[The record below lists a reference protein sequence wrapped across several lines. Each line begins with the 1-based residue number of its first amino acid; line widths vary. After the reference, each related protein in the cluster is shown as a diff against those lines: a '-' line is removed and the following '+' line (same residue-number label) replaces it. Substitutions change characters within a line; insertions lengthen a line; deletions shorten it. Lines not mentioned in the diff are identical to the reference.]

1 MASNLNAAPGAH
13 GAPIF
18 KPEVTQNLWPS
29 SGYELLDVD
38 ANGHLVVTDAYL
50 QYLLSRPEIA
60 PIAESCAHEMALH
73 HSLDKEPRR
82 AVQAAELAG
91 VQDKDAA
98 DNYAVWLRF
107 RDRLLAKPTLEASYM
122 ALFLGEGVDVAPV
135 LVQQLTQILLQHV
148 LATSTMSGGR
158 LNAMQARVAELL
170 FRTQKISI
178 LEDGAVMA
186 ADDETVERHAL
197 SGGFGSIGELL
208 KQGGLPMR
216 SVDLDVLS
224 ADNLDAYWPRSEF
237 FDMVISLN
245 HGQAS
250 LDALCRVLELWIKH
264 FLQVEVR
271 IQTDKEIVDEH
282 WVWHVGLDAQASGI
296 LNDLYT
302 GEEVSED
309 RHRRLMCLFRLEFVN
324 PADMLAAVAGRP
336 VYLAMAMDEK
346 NQLKLK
352 PQNLLLNLPLA
363 QRS

>member
-1 MASNLNAAPGAH
+1 MATHSGQ
-13 GAPIF
+13 IF
-18 KPEVTQNLWPS
+18 KPQVSANFWPS
-29 SGYELLDVD
+29 SGYELLEVD

-50 QYLLSRPEIA
+50 RHLLSRPEIA
-60 PIAESCAHEMALH
+60 PIAESCANEMALH
-73 HSLDKEPRR
+73 HALEQQPRR
-82 AVQAAELAG
+82 VVVDDELAA
-91 VQDKDAA
+91 VADKDAA

-122 ALFLGEGVDVAPV
+122 ALFQGEGVDVAPV
-135 LVQQLTQILLQHV
+135 LVQQLTQILLRHV
-148 LATSTMSGGR
+148 LAASGEKI
-158 LNAMQARVAELL
+158 NAMQARVAELL

-208 KQGGLPMR
+208 KQGGLPVR

-250 LDALCRVLELWIKH
+250 LDALCRVLERWIKH
-264 FLQVEVR
+264 FLQVDVR

-282 WVWHVGLDAQASGI
+282 WVWHVGLDAQASSI

-302 GEEVSED
+302 GAEVSEE

>member
-1 MASNLNAAPGAH
+1 MASNPHA
-13 GAPIF
+13 APIF
-18 KPEVTQNLWPS
+18 KPQVSSNFWPS

-38 ANGHLVVTDAYL
+38 ANGHLLVTDAFL
-50 QYLLSRPEIA
+50 QHLLKRPEIA
-60 PIAESCAHEMALH
+60 PIADSCAFEIALH
-73 HSLDKEPRR
+73 ESLEQEPRR
-82 AVQAAELAG
+82 TVAAAELSA
-91 VQDKDAA
+91 VVDRDAA

-107 RDRLLAKPTLEASYM
+107 RDKLLAKPTLEASYL
-122 ALFLGEGVDVAPV
+122 ALFQGEGVDVAPA
-135 LVQQLTQILLQHV
+135 LVQQLTQILLCHV
-148 LATSTMSGGR
+148 LSKSTS
-158 LNAMQARVAELL
+158 NAMQARVAELL

-178 LEDGAVMA
+178 LEDGSVMA

-208 KQGGLPMR
+208 KQGGMPVR

-224 ADNLDAYWPRSEF
+224 AANLDAYWPRSEF

-250 LDALCRVLELWIKH
+250 LDALCRVLEQWIVH

-282 WVWHVGLDAQASGI
+282 WVWHVGLDAQANSI

-302 GEEVSED
+302 GTEVSEE

>member
-1 MASNLNAAPGAH
+1 MTTPSQQ
-13 GAPIF
+13 IF
-18 KPEVTQNLWPS
+18 KPQIHHNFWPS
-29 SGYELLDVD
+29 SGYELLDID
-38 ANGHLVVTDAYL
+38 ANGHLLVTDAFL
-50 QYLLSRPEIA
+50 RHLLSRPEIA
-60 PIAESCAHEMALH
+60 PIADSCANEIALH
-73 HSLDKEPRR
+73 TSLDGDPRR
-82 AVQAAELAG
+82 AVPAEVLAG
-91 VQDKDAA
+91 VADKDAA

-107 RDRLLAKPTLEASYM
+107 RDKLLAKPTLEACYM
-122 ALFLGEGVDVAPV
+122 ALFQGEGVDVAPV
-135 LVQQLTQILLQHV
+135 LVQQLTQILLRHV
-148 LATSTMSGGR
+148 LEAAKLPTQAANVTQAV
-158 LNAMQARVAELL
+158 NAMQARVAELL
-170 FRTQKISI
+170 FRAQKVSI

-208 KQGGLPMR
+208 KQGGLPVR

-282 WVWHVGLDAQASGI
+282 WVWHVGLDAQANSI

-302 GEEVSED
+302 GVEVSEE

>member
-1 MASNLNAAPGAH
+1 MATHSGQ
-13 GAPIF
+13 IF
-18 KPEVTQNLWPS
+18 KPQVSTQFWPS
-29 SGYELLDVD
+29 SGYELLDID
-38 ANGHLVVTDAYL
+38 ANGHLLVTDAYL
-50 QYLLSRPEIA
+50 RHLLSRPEIA
-60 PIAESCAHEMALH
+60 PIAESCANEVALH
-73 HSLDKEPRR
+73 HSLEQQPRR
-82 AVQAAELAG
+82 VVSDAELAG
-91 VQDKDAA
+91 VADKDAA

-122 ALFLGEGVDVAPV
+122 ALFQGEGVDVAPV
-135 LVQQLTQILLQHV
+135 LVQQLTQILLRHV
-148 LATSTMSGGR
+148 IGKSAKTP
-158 LNAMQARVAELL
+158 NAMQARMAELL

-208 KQGGLPMR
+208 KQGGLPVR

-224 ADNLDAYWPRSEF
+224 VDNLDAYWPRSEF
-237 FDMVISLN
+237 FDMVVSLN
-245 HGQAS
+245 HGQAT

-282 WVWHVGLDAQASGI
+282 WVWHVGLDAQANSI

-302 GEEVSED
+302 GAEVSEE
-309 RHRRLMCLFRLEFVN
+309 RHRRLMCLFRLEFAN
-324 PADMLAAVAGRP
+324 PSDMLAAVAGRP

>member
-1 MASNLNAAPGAH
+1 MNTGHPGQ
-13 GAPIF
+13 IF
-18 KPEVTQNLWPS
+18 KPQVATNFWTS

-38 ANGHLVVTDAYL
+38 ANGHLLVTDGYL
-50 QYLLSRPEIA
+50 RHLLSRPEIA
-60 PIAESCAHEMALH
+60 PIAESCVNEIALH
-73 HSLDKEPRR
+73 NSLDKEPRR
-82 AVQAAELAG
+82 TVAAAELAG

-107 RDRLLAKPTLEASYM
+107 RDRLLAKPTLEASYL
-122 ALFLGEGVDVAPV
+122 ALFQGEGVDVAPV
-135 LVQQLTQILLQHV
+135 LVQQLTQILLRHV
-148 LATSTMSGGR
+148 LTQSTGQI
-158 LNAMQARVAELL
+158 NAMQARVAELL

-208 KQGGLPMR
+208 KQGGLPVR

-224 ADNLDAYWPRSEF
+224 SDNLDAYWARSEF

-264 FLQVEVR
+264 FLQVDVR

-282 WVWHVGLDAQASGI
+282 WVWHVGLDAQANCI

-302 GEEVSED
+302 GAEVSEE

-324 PADMLAAVAGRP
+324 PSDMLAAVTGRP

-363 QRS
+363 RRS

>member
-1 MASNLNAAPGAH
+1 MVMKTGHSGQ
-13 GAPIF
+13 IF
-18 KPEVTQNLWPS
+18 KPQVSANFWPS

-38 ANGHLVVTDAYL
+38 ANGHLLVTDAYL
-50 QYLLSRPEIA
+50 RHLLSRPEIA
-60 PIAESCAHEMALH
+60 PIAESCTHEVALH
-73 HSLDKEPRR
+73 HALEQQPRR
-82 AVQAAELAG
+82 VVTDAELAA
-91 VQDKDAA
+91 VADKDAA

-107 RDRLLAKPTLEASYM
+107 RDRLLAKATLEASYL
-122 ALFLGEGVDVAPV
+122 ALFQGEGVDVAPV
-135 LVQQLTQILLQHV
+135 LVQQLTQILLRHV
-148 LATSTMSGGR
+148 VGKSSPTPNQSP
-158 LNAMQARVAELL
+158 NAMQARMAELL

-208 KQGGLPMR
+208 KLGGLPVR

-237 FDMVISLN
+237 FDMVVSLN

-264 FLQVEVR
+264 FLQVDVR

-282 WVWHVGLDAQASGI
+282 WVWHVGLDAQANSI

-302 GEEVSED
+302 GAEVSEE
-309 RHRRLMCLFRLEFVN
+309 RHRRLMCLFRLEFAN
-324 PADMLAAVAGRP
+324 PSDMLAAVAGRP

>member
-1 MASNLNAAPGAH
+1 MASNPH

-29 SGYELLDVD
+29 SGYELLQVD
-38 ANGHLVVTDAYL
+38 TNGHLIVTDAYL
-50 QYLLSRPEIA
+50 RHLLSRPEIA
-60 PIAESCAHEMALH
+60 PIAESCSAEITLH
-73 HSLDKEPRR
+73 HALDQEPRR
-82 AVQAAELAG
+82 IVQAAELAAI
-91 VQDKDAA
+91 QDKDAA

-107 RDRLLAKPTLEASYM
+107 RDRLLAKPTLEASYI
-122 ALFLGEGVDVAPV
+122 ALFQGEGVDVAPV
-135 LVQQLTQILLQHV
+135 LVQQLTQILLRHV
-148 LATSTMSGGR
+148 LSKPNEKSNEKST
-158 LNAMQARVAELL
+158 AMQARMAELL

-208 KQGGLPMR
+208 KQGGLPVR

-224 ADNLDAYWPRSEF
+224 DDNLDVYWPRCEF
-237 FDMVISLN
+237 FDMVVSLN
-245 HGQAS
+245 HGQKS
-250 LDALCRVLELWIKH
+250 LDALCHVLTLWIKH

-271 IQTDKEIVDEH
+271 IQTDREIVDEH

-302 GEEVSED
+302 GAEVSED
-309 RHRRLMCLFRLEFVN
+309 RHRRLMCLFRLEFAN

-336 VYLAMAMDEK
+336 VYLAMAMDDK

>member
-1 MASNLNAAPGAH
+1 MATQSGHVAGQ
-13 GAPIF
+13 IF
-18 KPEVTQNLWPS
+18 KPQVSQNLWPS
-29 SGYELLDVD
+29 SGYEMLEVD

-50 QYLLSRPEIA
+50 RHLLSRPEIA
-60 PIAESCAHEMALH
+60 PIAESCSNEIALH
-73 HSLDKEPRR
+73 DSLDKEPRR
-82 AVQAAELAG
+82 TVDAAELTG

-122 ALFLGEGVDVAPV
+122 ALFQGEGVDVAPV

-148 LATSTMSGGR
+148 LTAADKKI
-158 LNAMQARVAELL
+158 NAMQARVAELL

-208 KQGGLPMR
+208 KQGGLPVR

-224 ADNLDAYWPRSEF
+224 TDNLDAYWPRSEF

-302 GEEVSED
+302 GAEVSED

-324 PADMLAAVAGRP
+324 SADILAAVAGRP

>member
-1 MASNLNAAPGAH
+1 MATQSGHVAGQ
-13 GAPIF
+13 IF
-18 KPEVTQNLWPS
+18 KPQVSQNLWPS
-29 SGYELLDVD
+29 SGYELLEVD
-38 ANGHLVVTDAYL
+38 ANGHLMVTDAYL
-50 QYLLSRPEIA
+50 RLLLSRPEIA
-60 PIAESCAHEMALH
+60 PIAESCDIEMALH
-73 HSLDKEPRR
+73 DSLDKEPRR
-82 AVQAAELAG
+82 TVDAAELAG

-98 DNYAVWLRF
+98 ENYAVWLRF
-107 RDRLLAKPTLEASYM
+107 RDRLLAKSTLEASYM
-122 ALFLGEGVDVAPV
+122 ALFQGEGVDVAPV

-148 LATSTMSGGR
+148 LTRATTTNIAGEKI
-158 LNAMQARVAELL
+158 NAMQARVAELL

-208 KQGGLPMR
+208 KQGGLPVR

-224 ADNLDAYWPRSEF
+224 ADNLDVYWPRSEF
-237 FDMVISLN
+237 FDMVISMN
-245 HGQAS
+245 YGQAS
-250 LDALCRVLELWIKH
+250 LDALCRVLEMWIKH
-264 FLQVEVR
+264 FLQVDVR

-302 GEEVSED
+302 GAEVSED

>member
-1 MASNLNAAPGAH
+1 MANHPHA
-13 GAPIF
+13 APIF
-18 KPEVTQNLWPS
+18 KPQVSSNFWPS

-38 ANGHLVVTDAYL
+38 VNGHLLVTDAYL
-50 QYLLSRPEIA
+50 RHLLGRPEIA
-60 PIAESCAHEMALH
+60 PLAESCAQELALH
-73 HSLDKEPRR
+73 ASLDDNPRR
-82 AVQAAELAG
+82 SVAAEEIAK
-91 VQDKDAA
+91 VNDKDAA

-122 ALFLGEGVDVAPV
+122 ALFQGEGVDVAPV
-135 LVQQLTQILLQHV
+135 LVQQLTQILLRHV
-148 LATSTMSGGR
+148 MGKASKTP
-158 LNAMQARVAELL
+158 NAMQARVAELL

-178 LEDGAVMA
+178 LEDGSVMA

-208 KQGGLPMR
+208 KQGGLPVR

-224 ADNLDAYWPRSEF
+224 ADNLDTYWPRSEF

-250 LDALCRVLELWIKH
+250 LEALCRVLELWIKH

-271 IQTDKEIVDEH
+271 IKTDKEIVDEH
-282 WVWHVGLDAQASGI
+282 WVWHVGLDAQANSI
-296 LNDLYT
+296 LNDLYA
-302 GEEVSED
+302 GAEVSEE

-324 PADMLAAVAGRP
+324 PSDMLAAVAGRP

>member
-1 MASNLNAAPGAH
+1 MATHSPHVGQ
-13 GAPIF
+13 IF
-18 KPEVTQNLWPS
+18 KPQVSANFWPS

-38 ANGHLVVTDAYL
+38 ANGHLLVTDAYL
-50 QYLLSRPEIA
+50 RHLLSRPEIA
-60 PIAESCAHEMALH
+60 PIAESCSNEVALH
-73 HSLDKEPRR
+73 HSLEQQPRR
-82 AVQAAELAG
+82 VVSDAELAA
-91 VQDKDAA
+91 VADKDAA

-122 ALFLGEGVDVAPV
+122 ALFQGEGVDVAPV
-135 LVQQLTQILLQHV
+135 LVQQLTQILLRHV
-148 LATSTMSGGR
+148 IGKSSKTP
-158 LNAMQARVAELL
+158 NAMQARMAELL

-208 KQGGLPMR
+208 KQGGLPVR

-224 ADNLDAYWPRSEF
+224 VDNLDAYWPRSEF
-237 FDMVISLN
+237 FDMVVSLN

-264 FLQVEVR
+264 FLQVKVR

-282 WVWHVGLDAQASGI
+282 WVWHVGLDAQANSI

-302 GEEVSED
+302 GAEVSEE
-309 RHRRLMCLFRLEFVN
+309 RHRRLMCLFRLEFAN
-324 PADMLAAVAGRP
+324 PSDMLAAVAGRP

>member
-1 MASNLNAAPGAH
+1 MATNLHTSA
-13 GAPIF
+13 IF
-18 KPEVTQNLWPS
+18 TPQVTQNLWPS

-38 ANGHLVVTDAYL
+38 ANGHLLVTDAYL
-50 QYLLSRPEIA
+50 RHLLSRPEIA
-60 PIAESCAHEMALH
+60 PIAESCTHELALH
-73 HSLDKEPRR
+73 HSLDNEPRR
-82 AVQAAELAG
+82 AVQATELAG
-91 VQDKDAA
+91 LHDKDAA

-107 RDRLLAKPTLEASYM
+107 RDKLLAKSTLEASYM
-122 ALFLGEGVDVAPV
+122 ALFQGEGVDVAPV

-148 LATSTMSGGR
+148 LTRSGGK

-208 KQGGLPMR
+208 KQGGLPVR

-250 LDALCRVLELWIKH
+250 LDALCRVLEMWIKH
-264 FLQVEVR
+264 FLQVDVR

-302 GEEVSED
+302 GAEVSED

>member
-1 MASNLNAAPGAH
+1 MATHTGQ
-13 GAPIF
+13 IF
-18 KPEVTQNLWPS
+18 KPPVSVTFWPS
-29 SGYELLDVD
+29 SGYELLEVD
-38 ANGHLVVTDAYL
+38 ANGHLLVTDAYL
-50 QYLLSRPEIA
+50 RHLLSRPEIA
-60 PIAESCAHEMALH
+60 PIAESCANEMALH
-73 HSLDKEPRR
+73 DSLDKEPRR
-82 AVQAAELAG
+82 AVQVAELAG

-122 ALFLGEGVDVAPV
+122 ALFQGEGVDVAPV
-135 LVQQLTQILLQHV
+135 LVQQLTQILLRHV
-148 LATSTMSGGR
+148 LATSGEKI
-158 LNAMQARVAELL
+158 NPMQARVAELL

-208 KQGGLPMR
+208 KQGGLPVR

-250 LDALCRVLELWIKH
+250 LDALCRVLERWIKH
-264 FLQVEVR
+264 FLQVDVR

-282 WVWHVGLDAQASGI
+282 WVWHVGLDAQASSI

-302 GEEVSED
+302 GAEVSEE

>member
-1 MASNLNAAPGAH
+1 MATHAQQ
-13 GAPIF
+13 IF
-18 KPEVTQNLWPS
+18 KPQVSANFWPS
-29 SGYELLDVD
+29 SGYELLDID
-38 ANGHLVVTDAYL
+38 ANGHLLVTDAFL
-50 QYLLSRPEIA
+50 RHLLSRPEIA
-60 PIAESCAHEMALH
+60 PIAESCTNELALH
-73 HSLDKEPRR
+73 ASLDENPRR
-82 AVQAAELAG
+82 TVGAEEIAL
-91 VQDKDAA
+91 VSDKDAA

-107 RDRLLAKPTLEASYM
+107 RDKLLAKPTLEASYM
-122 ALFLGEGVDVAPV
+122 ALFQGEGVDVAPV
-135 LVQQLTQILLQHV
+135 LVHQLTQILLRHV
-148 LATSTMSGGR
+148 VGKSSR
-158 LNAMQARVAELL
+158 IPNAMQARVAELL

-208 KQGGLPMR
+208 KQGGLPVR

-264 FLQVEVR
+264 FLQVDVR

-282 WVWHVGLDAQASGI
+282 WVWHVGLDAQANSI

-302 GEEVSED
+302 GTEVSEE

-324 PADMLAAVAGRP
+324 PSDMLAAVAGRP

-363 QRS
+363 RRS

>member
-1 MASNLNAAPGAH
+1 M
-13 GAPIF
+13 PIHSQTTPLF
-18 KPEVTQNLWPS
+18 QPQVSQNLWPS

-38 ANGHLVVTDAYL
+38 ANGHLLVTDAYL
-50 QYLLSRPEIA
+50 RHLLLRPEIA
-60 PIAESCAHEMALH
+60 PIAESCTNEVALNDA
-73 HSLDKEPRR
+73 LGKEPRR
-82 AVQAAELAG
+82 AVPANELAG
-91 VQDKDAA
+91 IKDKDAA

-107 RDRLLAKPTLEASYM
+107 RDRLLAKPTLEASYL
-122 ALFLGEGVDVAPV
+122 ALFQGEGVDVAPV
-135 LVQQLTQILLQHV
+135 LVQQLTQILLRHV
-148 LATSTMSGGR
+148 LASTGEKI
-158 LNAMQARVAELL
+158 NAMQGRVAELL

-178 LEDGAVMA
+178 LQDGAVMA

-208 KQGGLPMR
+208 KQGGLPVR

-224 ADNLDAYWPRSEF
+224 VDNLDAYWPRSEF

-264 FLQVEVR
+264 FLQVDVR

-302 GEEVSED
+302 GADVSEE

>member
-1 MASNLNAAPGAH
+1 MKTGHSGQ
-13 GAPIF
+13 IF
-18 KPEVTQNLWPS
+18 KPQVSANFWPS

-38 ANGHLVVTDAYL
+38 ANGHLLVTDAYL
-50 QYLLSRPEIA
+50 RHLLSRPEIA
-60 PIAESCAHEMALH
+60 PIVESCTHEVALH
-73 HSLDKEPRR
+73 HALEQQPRR
-82 AVQAAELAG
+82 VVTDAELAA
-91 VQDKDAA
+91 VADKDAA

-107 RDRLLAKPTLEASYM
+107 RDRLLAKATLEASYL
-122 ALFLGEGVDVAPV
+122 ALFQGEGVDVAPV
-135 LVQQLTQILLQHV
+135 LVQQLTQILLRHV
-148 LATSTMSGGR
+148 VGKSSPIPDQSP
-158 LNAMQARVAELL
+158 NAMQARMAELL

-208 KQGGLPMR
+208 KLGGLPVR

-237 FDMVISLN
+237 FDMVVSLN

-264 FLQVEVR
+264 FLQVDVR

-282 WVWHVGLDAQASGI
+282 WVWHVGLDAQANSI

-302 GEEVSED
+302 GAEVSEE
-309 RHRRLMCLFRLEFVN
+309 RHRRLMCLFRLEFAN
-324 PADMLAAVAGRP
+324 PSDMLAAVAGRP

>member
-1 MASNLNAAPGAH
+1 
-13 GAPIF
+13 
-18 KPEVTQNLWPS
+18 
-29 SGYELLDVD
+29 
-38 ANGHLVVTDAYL
+38 
-50 QYLLSRPEIA
+50 
-60 PIAESCAHEMALH
+60 
-73 HSLDKEPRR
+73 
-82 AVQAAELAG
+82 
-91 VQDKDAA
+91 
-98 DNYAVWLRF
+98 VWLRF
-107 RDRLLAKPTLEASYM
+107 RDKLLAKPTLEASYM
-122 ALFLGEGVDVAPV
+122 ALFQGEGVDVAPV
-135 LVQQLTQILLQHV
+135 LVQQLTQILLRHV
-148 LATSTMSGGR
+148 MGKASKTP
-158 LNAMQARVAELL
+158 NAMQARVAELL

-178 LEDGAVMA
+178 LEDGSVMA

-208 KQGGLPMR
+208 KQGGLPVR

-224 ADNLDAYWPRSEF
+224 ADNLDTYWPRSEF

-282 WVWHVGLDAQASGI
+282 WVWHVGLDAQANSI

-302 GEEVSED
+302 GAEVSQE
-309 RHRRLMCLFRLEFVN
+309 RHLRLMCLFRLEFTN
-324 PADMLAAVAGRP
+324 PADMLASVAGRP

>member
-1 MASNLNAAPGAH
+1 
-13 GAPIF
+13 
-18 KPEVTQNLWPS
+18 
-29 SGYELLDVD
+29 LLEVD
-38 ANGHLVVTDAYL
+38 ANGHLTVTNAFL
-50 QYLLSRPEIA
+50 RHLLSRPEIA
-60 PIAESCAHEMALH
+60 PIAESCPHELALH
-73 HSLDKEPRR
+73 ASLDANPRR
-82 AVQAAELAG
+82 VVAAEELAQ
-91 VQDKDAA
+91 VSDKDAA

-107 RDRLLAKPTLEASYM
+107 RDRMLAKPTLEASYM
-122 ALFLGEGVDVAPV
+122 ALFQGEGVDVAPV

-148 LATSTMSGGR
+148 LEASKTQA
-158 LNAMQARVAELL
+158 NPVDAMQVRLAELL

-208 KQGGLPMR
+208 KQGGLPVR

-237 FDMVISLN
+237 FDMVVSLN

-250 LDALCRVLELWIKH
+250 LDALSRVLELWIKH

-271 IQTDKEIVDEH
+271 INTDKEIVDEH
-282 WVWHVGLDAQASGI
+282 WVWHVGLDAQANSI

-302 GEEVSED
+302 GAEVSEE

-336 VYLAMAMDEK
+336 VGHG
-346 NQLKLK
+346 
-352 PQNLLLNLPLA
+352 
-363 QRS
+363 

>member
-1 MASNLNAAPGAH
+1 
-13 GAPIF
+13 
-18 KPEVTQNLWPS
+18 
-29 SGYELLDVD
+29 
-38 ANGHLVVTDAYL
+38 
-50 QYLLSRPEIA
+50 
-60 PIAESCAHEMALH
+60 
-73 HSLDKEPRR
+73 
-82 AVQAAELAG
+82 
-91 VQDKDAA
+91 
-98 DNYAVWLRF
+98 
-107 RDRLLAKPTLEASYM
+107 
-122 ALFLGEGVDVAPV
+122 
-135 LVQQLTQILLQHV
+135 
-148 LATSTMSGGR
+148 
-158 LNAMQARVAELL
+158 
-170 FRTQKISI
+170 
-178 LEDGAVMA
+178 MA

-208 KQGGLPMR
+208 KQGGLPVR

-224 ADNLDAYWPRSEF
+224 ADNLDAYWSRSEF

-264 FLQVEVR
+264 FLQVTVR

-282 WVWHVGLDAQASGI
+282 WVWHVGLDAQANSI

-302 GEEVSED
+302 GAEVSED

-324 PADMLAAVAGRP
+324 TADMLAAVSGRP

>member
-1 MASNLNAAPGAH
+1 MASNLSPNPH
-13 GAPIF
+13 STPIF
-18 KPEVTQNLWPS
+18 KPQISQNLWPS

-50 QYLLSRPEIA
+50 RHLLSRPEIA
-60 PIAESCAHEMALH
+60 PIPESCTNELALH
-73 HSLDKEPRR
+73 DSLDKEPRR
-82 AVQAAELAG
+82 SVGAAELAG

-107 RDRLLAKPTLEASYM
+107 RDKLLAKPTVEASYM
-122 ALFLGEGVDVAPV
+122 ALFQGEGVDVAPV

-148 LATSTMSGGR
+148 LGKSAT
-158 LNAMQARVAELL
+158 AMQARVAELL

-208 KQGGLPMR
+208 KQGGLPVR

-264 FLQVEVR
+264 FLQVDVH

-282 WVWHVGLDAQASGI
+282 WVWHVGLDAQASSI

-302 GEEVSED
+302 GAEVSED

-324 PADMLAAVAGRP
+324 SADMLAAVAGRP

>member
-1 MASNLNAAPGAH
+1 L
-13 GAPIF
+13 
-18 KPEVTQNLWPS
+18 
-29 SGYELLDVD
+29 
-38 ANGHLVVTDAYL
+38 
-50 QYLLSRPEIA
+50 
-60 PIAESCAHEMALH
+60 
-73 HSLDKEPRR
+73 
-82 AVQAAELAG
+82 
-91 VQDKDAA
+91 
-98 DNYAVWLRF
+98 
-107 RDRLLAKPTLEASYM
+107 
-122 ALFLGEGVDVAPV
+122 ALFQGEGVDVAPI
-135 LVQQLTQILLQHV
+135 LVQQLTQILLRHV
-148 LATSTMSGGR
+148 LAASGEKI
-158 LNAMQARVAELL
+158 NAMQVRMAELL

-208 KQGGLPMR
+208 KQGGLPVR

-264 FLQVEVR
+264 FLQVAVR

-282 WVWHVGLDAQASGI
+282 WVWHVGLDAQANGI

-302 GEEVSED
+302 GAEVSEE

-324 PADMLAAVAGRP
+324 SADMLAAVAGRP

>member
-1 MASNLNAAPGAH
+1 MASNPHAT
-13 GAPIF
+13 PIF

-50 QYLLSRPEIA
+50 RHLLSRPEIA
-60 PIAESCAHEMALH
+60 PIAESCANEMALH
-73 HSLDKEPRR
+73 DSLDKAPRR
-82 AVQAAELAG
+82 VVQAAELAG

-122 ALFLGEGVDVAPV
+122 ALFQGEGVDVAPV
-135 LVQQLTQILLQHV
+135 LVQQLTQILLRHV
-148 LATSTMSGGR
+148 LTQSGEKI
-158 LNAMQARVAELL
+158 NAMQARVAELL

-208 KQGGLPMR
+208 KQGGLPVR

-224 ADNLDAYWPRSEF
+224 ADNLAAYWPRSEF

-250 LDALCRVLELWIKH
+250 LEALCRVLELWIKH
-264 FLQVEVR
+264 FLQVDVS

-302 GEEVSED
+302 GAEVSED

>member
-1 MASNLNAAPGAH
+1 MVMNAGHAGQ
-13 GAPIF
+13 IF
-18 KPEVTQNLWPS
+18 KPQVSTNFWPS

-38 ANGHLVVTDAYL
+38 ANGHLLVTDAYL
-50 QYLLSRPEIA
+50 RHLLSRPEIA
-60 PIAESCAHEMALH
+60 PIAESCAHEIALH
-73 HSLDKEPRR
+73 DALEQQPRR
-82 AVQAAELAG
+82 VVADAELAAIA
-91 VQDKDAA
+91 DRDAA

-122 ALFLGEGVDVAPV
+122 ALFQGEGVDVPPV
-135 LVQQLTQILLQHV
+135 LVQQLTQILLRHV
-148 LATSTMSGGR
+148 VGKSSATPNQSP
-158 LNAMQARVAELL
+158 NAMQARMAELL

-208 KQGGLPMR
+208 KQGGLPVR

-264 FLQVEVR
+264 FLQVDVR

-282 WVWHVGLDAQASGI
+282 WVWHVGLDAQANSI

-302 GEEVSED
+302 GAEVSEE
-309 RHRRLMCLFRLEFVN
+309 RHRRLMCLFRLEFAN
-324 PADMLAAVAGRP
+324 PSDMLAAVAGRP

>member
-1 MASNLNAAPGAH
+1 MNTGHAGQ
-13 GAPIF
+13 IF
-18 KPEVTQNLWPS
+18 KPQVSANFWPS

-38 ANGHLVVTDAYL
+38 ANGHLLVTDAYL
-50 QYLLSRPEIA
+50 RHLLSRPEIA
-60 PIAESCAHEMALH
+60 PIAESCANEMALH
-73 HSLDKEPRR
+73 HSLEQQPRR
-82 AVQAAELAG
+82 VVVDDELAA
-91 VQDKDAA
+91 VADKDAA

-122 ALFLGEGVDVAPV
+122 ALFQGEGVDVAPV
-135 LVQQLTQILLQHV
+135 LVQQLTQILLRHV
-148 LATSTMSGGR
+148 LATSGEKI
-158 LNAMQARVAELL
+158 NAMQARVAELL

-208 KQGGLPMR
+208 KQGGLPVR

-250 LDALCRVLELWIKH
+250 LDALCRVLERWIKH
-264 FLQVEVR
+264 FLQVDVR

-282 WVWHVGLDAQASGI
+282 WVWHVGLDAQANSI

-302 GEEVSED
+302 GTEVSEE
-309 RHRRLMCLFRLEFVN
+309 RHRRLMCLFRLEFAN
-324 PADMLAAVAGRP
+324 PSDMLAAVAGRP